1 MYQFIG
7 AAQDSTQA
15 NSESQIAQYSNFA
28 QQHPTQAAAYPPTHQ
43 HQGFAATN
51 NGYRPAQ
58 QCQKTRHN
66 SFASAQHSRPTK
78 NEPYSQSYQT
88 LQLNASVQYRS
99 CASGYPPYGHPQHA
113 IQALQNPEVP
123 LQQPPPNFQQNQ
135 KHWSSYPLPAKSSHE
150 SSQACYNCGEH
161 DHWAQDCPEPRRAV
175 PV

>member
-28 QQHPTQAAAYPPTHQ
+28 QQHPTQATAYPPTHQ
-43 HQGFAATN
+43 HQGFAANKT
-51 NGYRPAQ
+51 GYRPAQ
-58 QCQKTRHN
+58 QSQKSRHN
-66 SFASAQHSRPTK
+66 NFASAQHIWPTK
-78 NEPYSQSYQT
+78 IEPYSQSYQA

-99 CASGYPPYGHPQHA
+99 CASRYPPNDHPQHT
-113 IQALQNPEVP
+113 IQALQTSEAP

-135 KHWSSYPLPAKSSHE
+135 SHRSSYPLPTKSAHY
-150 SSQACYNCGEH
+150 SSQACYNCGGH